1 MFLGSILECFLLS
14 VSKFQELTFLIL
26 FHVWASSF
34 LIILAENQMIVV
46 VWMYFWVLW
55 LFYLICYCCC
65 SFCISAMLTL
75 LLWIRSIIWI
85 KVLRYMQHWSFCIAL
100 LWLCKYVSIFTCIHP
115 FELYGSFSLFLRRW
129 PLELW
134 WSINWIFDTP
144 FFHNIKLLFCDYKRP
159 SHLLVSFSIF
169 FFMCFKVFIMK
180 DFQCPLVI
188 LCILS
193 LLLRLLYMGIF
204 FYFFFCKFA
213 LGYWE
218 LLILC
223 VDFYK
228 ASNFN
233 ICFGNQEK
241 DIVKIAELIECWMKF
256 NDSAQI
262 RVHNL
267 QLSA

>member
-1 MFLGSILECFLLS
+1 MIYAA
-14 VSKFQELTFLIL
+14 LI
-26 FHVWASSF
+26 
-34 LIILAENQMIVV
+34 
-46 VWMYFWVLW
+46 
-55 LFYLICYCCC
+55 FY
-65 SFCISAMLTL
+65 
-75 LLWIRSIIWI
+75 
-85 KVLRYMQHWSFCIAL
+85 IAL
-100 LWLCKYVSIFTCIHP
+100 LWLCKYVCIFICIHS

-129 PLELW
+129 PLEFW
-134 WSINWIFDTP
+134 WGITWIFNTP

-159 SHLLVSFSIF
+159 FHLLVSFSIF
-169 FFMCFKVFIMK
+169 FFMCFNVFIMK

-188 LCILS
+188 FCILS

-233 ICFGNQEK
+233 ICFGNWEK
-241 DIVKIAELIECWMKF
+241 DIVKIAELIECWKKF
-256 NDSAQI
+256 SDSAQI